1 MKLVITNK
9 GEAMSDLSP
18 IPLPKKLYD
27 EAKELGISSIELEF
41 RGGNDEG
48 NLYVVLVAPKTD
60 DLVKIVKRKQR
71 VSKLETDIETWAF
84 DAYQYSGAGDGND
97 YGDDVTYNLETMK
110 ASVSSWMM
118 ERVDLDPDPEVSIEI
133 ETENENENEE
143 EEDDE

>member
-1 MKLVITNK
+1 
-9 GEAMSDLSP
+9 MSDLSP

-71 VSKLETDIETWAF
+71 VSKLETDVETWAF

-110 ASVSSWMM
+110 ASVSSWHMT
-118 ERVDLDPDPEVSIEI
+118 RVDLEPDEAVSIEI

>member
-1 MKLVITNK
+1 
-9 GEAMSDLSP
+9 MSDLSP

-27 EAKELGISSIELEF
+27 EAKELGISSITLEF

-48 NLYVVLVAPKTD
+48 NLYVFLVAPKTD

-71 VSKLETDIETWAF
+71 VSKLETDVETWAF

>member
-1 MKLVITNK
+1 
-9 GEAMSDLSP
+9 MSDLSP

-27 EAKELGISSIELEF
+27 EAKELGISSITPEF

-48 NLYVVLVAPKTD
+48 NLYVFLVAPKTD

-71 VSKLETDIETWAF
+71 VSKLETDVETWAF

-110 ASVSSWMM
+110 ASVSSWHMT
-118 ERVDLDPDPEVSIEI
+118 RVDLEPDPEVSIEI
-133 ETENENENEE
+133 ETENENEE

>member
-1 MKLVITNK
+1 
-9 GEAMSDLSP
+9 MSDLSP

-48 NLYVVLVAPKTD
+48 NLYVFLVAPKTD

-71 VSKLETDIETWAF
+71 VSKLETDVETWAF

-110 ASVSSWMM
+110 ASVSSWHMT
-118 ERVDLDPDPEVSIEI
+118 RVDLEPDEAVSIEI

-143 EEDDE
+143 DEDDE

>member
-1 MKLVITNK
+1 
-9 GEAMSDLSP
+9 MSDLSP

-27 EAKELGISSIELEF
+27 EAKELGISSITLEF

-48 NLYVVLVAPKTD
+48 NLYVFLVAPKTD

-71 VSKLETDIETWAF
+71 VSKLETDVETWAF

-110 ASVSSWMM
+110 ASVSSWHMT
-118 ERVDLDPDPEVSIEI
+118 RVDLEPDPEVSIEI
-133 ETENENENEE
+133 ETE
-143 EEDDE
+143 DDE

>member
-1 MKLVITNK
+1 
-9 GEAMSDLSP
+9 MSDLSP
-18 IPLPKKLYD
+18 IPLPKKIYD

-60 DLVKIVKRKQR
+60 DLVKIVKRNQR
-71 VSKLETDIETWAF
+71 VSKLETDVETWAF

-110 ASVSSWMM
+110 ASVSSWHMT
-118 ERVDLDPDPEVSIEI
+118 RVDLEPDEAVSIEI
-133 ETENENENEE
+133 EDENEDKNE

>member
-1 MKLVITNK
+1 
-9 GEAMSDLSP
+9 MSDLSP

>member
-1 MKLVITNK
+1 
-9 GEAMSDLSP
+9 MSDLSP

-71 VSKLETDIETWAF
+71 VSKLETDVETWAF

>member
-1 MKLVITNK
+1 
-9 GEAMSDLSP
+9 MSDLSP

-27 EAKELGISSIELEF
+27 EAKELGISSITLEF

-48 NLYVVLVAPKTD
+48 NLYVFLVAPKTD

-71 VSKLETDIETWAF
+71 VSKLETDVETWAF

-110 ASVSSWMM
+110 ASVSSWHMT
-118 ERVDLDPDPEVSIEI
+118 RVDLEPDPEVSIEI
-133 ETENENENEE
+133 ETENENEE

>member
-1 MKLVITNK
+1 
-9 GEAMSDLSP
+9 MSDLSP
-18 IPLPKKLYD
+18 IPLPKKIYD

-71 VSKLETDIETWAF
+71 VSKLETDVETWAF

-110 ASVSSWMM
+110 ASVSSWHMT
-118 ERVDLDPDPEVSIEI
+118 RVDLEPDEAVSIEI
-133 ETENENENEE
+133 EDENEDKNE

>member
-1 MKLVITNK
+1 
-9 GEAMSDLSP
+9 MSDLSP

-27 EAKELGISSIELEF
+27 EAKELGISSITLEF

-48 NLYVVLVAPKTD
+48 NLYVFLVAPKTD

-71 VSKLETDIETWAF
+71 VSKLETDVETWAF

-110 ASVSSWMM
+110 ASVSSWHMT
-118 ERVDLDPDPEVSIEI
+118 RVDLEPDPEVSIEI
-133 ETENENENEE
+133 ETENEDKNEE

>member
-1 MKLVITNK
+1 
-9 GEAMSDLSP
+9 MSDLSP

-110 ASVSSWMM
+110 ASVSSWHMT
-118 ERVDLDPDPEVSIEI
+118 RVDLEPDEAVSIEI

>member
-1 MKLVITNK
+1 
-9 GEAMSDLSP
+9 MSDLSP

-27 EAKELGISSIELEF
+27 KAKELGISSIELAF
-41 RGGNDEG
+41 RGGNDQG
-48 NLYVVLVAPKTD
+48 NLYVQLVESKTD
-60 DLVKIVKRKQR
+60 DLVKIVRRKQQI
-71 VSKLETDIETWAF
+71 STLETDIEIWAF
-84 DAYQYSGAGDGND
+84 DAYEYSGAGDGNE

>member
-1 MKLVITNK
+1 
-9 GEAMSDLSP
+9 MSDLSP

-27 EAKELGISSIELEF
+27 EAKELGISSITLEF

-48 NLYVVLVAPKTD
+48 NLYVFLVAPKTD
-60 DLVKIVKRKQR
+60 DLVKIVKRKQG
-71 VSKLETDIETWAF
+71 VSKLETDVETWAF

-110 ASVSSWMM
+110 ASVSSWHMT
-118 ERVDLDPDPEVSIEI
+118 RVDLEPDPEVSIEI
-133 ETENENENEE
+133 ETENENEE